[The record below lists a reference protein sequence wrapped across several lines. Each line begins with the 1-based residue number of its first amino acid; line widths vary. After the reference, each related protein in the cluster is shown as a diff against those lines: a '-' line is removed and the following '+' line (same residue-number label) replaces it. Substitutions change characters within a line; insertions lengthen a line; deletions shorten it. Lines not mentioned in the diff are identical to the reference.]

1 MAGALSEFQLNI
13 EICCEDSRWDA
24 AIPDADDVFGQA
36 SRMALEHVGI
46 KLAEDAESVLEIS
59 VMLAD
64 NIYVRQL
71 NCDYRGKDRPTNIL
85 SFQQLGAEQL
95 DDLMQGDCR
104 KGDFPGNIW
113 LLGDI
118 VLAYETIFEESRA
131 GKKKFTDHLS
141 HLIVHGVLHLLGYD
155 HEIEDEAVEME
166 RLETEV
172 LAKLGLDDPYLVME

>member
-1 MAGALSEFQLNI
+1 MAGVRSEFQLNI
-13 EICCEDSRWDA
+13 EISCEDSRWDD
-24 AIPDADDVFGQA
+24 AIPDAGGLFVQA
-36 SRMALEHVGI
+36 SRAALEHVGI
-46 KLAEDAESVLEIS
+46 KVSGDAGIVLEIS

-64 NIYVRQL
+64 NTYVQHL

-85 SFQQLGAEQL
+85 SFQQLESEQL
-95 DDLMQGDCR
+95 EDLMQGDCR
-104 KGDFPGNIW
+104 TGDLPGDIW

-118 VLAYETIFEESRA
+118 VLAYETIFEEARA

-155 HEIEDEAVEME
+155 HEIENEAVEME

-172 LAKLGLDDPYLVME
+172 LAKLGQDDPYLITE